1 MTPRVAKRRKQHG
14 RHGAAAE
21 VAPAARERPPA
32 PTLAKLPEDLLAR
45 APAEGARLVALYL
58 TTRTAEAHAALVGA
72 EGTDMPGVEEHSAG
86 AVPREAARDAEALHD
101 FRVALRRLRVVLKAF
116 DPELKGS
123 VPTSVRRRLRA
134 MARATNPAR
143 DAEVQLA
150 WLAAQRPRLYSRQRA
165 GALLLKQQLTAA
177 RAQSVLAAADAFG
190 PRAGRPL
197 AKLARAL
204 PLYTRAVRV
213 ALPDDHPEAAPTF
226 AGTLASRVRAGA
238 VALGDGLSSLAAVR
252 AGADVG
258 GAARESELA
267 HEARLAAKRVR
278 YLLTPVAKFIDG
290 APALLE
296 WLRALQDEFGTL
308 HDLDVLGETLDRA
321 LAAAEAEVA
330 EQADSVIEEP
340 AAADGEVAPLPPVVD
355 ATAPVAPDPRPGIQ
369 GLARRARTQREALA
383 REIGAR
389 WLDGGATALVAE
401 LDACAAALDASHAAP
416 EVEIERKY
424 LLRALPRALRGA
436 TPAEIEQGYLPG
448 ERLRERV
455 RRVVRDGR
463 ERLVRTVKLGAGV
476 SRIEVEEETTRE
488 LFDVLWPATRAR
500 RVRKRRYAVPEG
512 ELTWEVD
519 EFTDRALVL
528 AEVELPAPDTP
539 VVFPSWLATYVVR
552 EVTDDPAYLNSTL
565 AKPDTE

>member
-1 MTPRVAKRRKQHG
+1 MV
-14 RHGAAAE
+14 
-21 VAPAARERPPA
+21 RERPPA
-32 PTLAKLPEDLLAR
+32 PTLAKLPDDLLAR

-58 TTRTAEAHAALVGA
+58 TTRAAEAHAALVGA
-72 EGTDMPGVEEHSAG
+72 EGTREAGAEVVIGAEPSAG
-86 AVPREAARDAEALHD
+86 AAARDPARDTEALHD

-116 DPELKGS
+116 DAELEGS

-134 MARATNPAR
+134 MAQATNPAR

-165 GALLLKQQLTAA
+165 GAALLKQQLTAA
-177 RAQSVLAAADAFG
+177 RAQAVLAATDAFG
-190 PRAGRPL
+190 PKAGRTL

-204 PLYTRAVRV
+204 PVYTRAVRV

-238 VALGDGLSSLAAVR
+238 VTLGDGLSSLAAVR

-258 GAARESELA
+258 GVARESELA

-278 YLLTPVAKFIDG
+278 YLLTPVGKLIEG

-296 WLRALQDEFGTL
+296 RLRALQDEFGTL

-321 LAAAEAEVA
+321 LVAAEAELA
-330 EQADSVIEEP
+330 EQAETASMEIEP
-340 AAADGEVAPLPPVVD
+340 AAVD
-355 ATAPVAPDPRPGIQ
+355 ASGAPRAPVSEPEGTAVVAPDPRPGIQ
-369 GLARRARTQREALA
+369 GLIRRARTQREALA
-383 REIGAR
+383 REIGTR
-389 WLDGGATALVAE
+389 WLDGGATALVAQ

-512 ELTWEVD
+512 ALTWEVD

-565 AKPDTE
+565 AKPDTDA